1 MAHAYCES
9 FYNSVFYDDR
19 NNALSVIQ
27 IFNGSVHTGGL
38 TDRLKGICSLY
49 EMAKSNGLIYKL
61 FFVHPFDLKKYLLP
75 NKYDWTI
82 DESAIKFNTKHSA
95 VYIYENRE
103 CAESFVRQNKTK
115 YQLHIQCNS
124 GESYKNFSFLFNELF
139 RPSDYLRANLDL
151 NKKLL
156 ENNYI
161 SISFRFQNLLG
172 DFTES
177 GSKPLDIMAKE
188 KLIHKCLDAINEIK
202 ISHSEIPTVLITS
215 DSNTFRN
222 IATNTYSFLY
232 IIPQEVGH
240 IEFSNN
246 GGDNTLAAFLDFFLI
261 SGAQKAYQVRT
272 KEMYNSDFPK
282 FAAKLG
288 EVPYK
293 MIEI

>member
-1 MAHAYCES
+1 
-9 FYNSVFYDDR
+9 
-19 NNALSVIQ
+19 
-27 IFNGSVHTGGL
+27 
-38 TDRLKGICSLY
+38 
-49 EMAKSNGLIYKL
+49 MAKSNGLIYKL